1 MQPNLFKFSKT
12 QLRRTNLLFTYIVL
26 TLASMI
32 FLIPFYSMI
41 TTAFKTYEENLA
53 FPPIWFPQS
62 FKFDNFREALFEVIP
77 FFRYFFNSTFMVI
90 IGTLASITTASIVA
104 YGFARNKSK
113 LSRTFFWILLA
124 TMMLPTQ
131 TTMISSYV
139 VWANLGLV
147 NTYVPLLITT
157 FFGGSAFYIF
167 LIRQFI
173 VQIPI
178 ELEEAAIVEGAN
190 RWQIFTLV
198 IVPLLKPVLATIAIF
213 SFQAIWNDFMGPLIY
228 IKDESLYTIAQAIT
242 LFQMPQ
248 ETLWGPMMAAA
259 IVTIVPILILF
270 ISAQKYFVSGL
281 TIGGVKE

>member
-12 QLRRTNLLFTYIVL
+12 QLRRINLFFTYIVL
-26 TLASMI
+26 TIASMI

-41 TTAFKTYEENLA
+41 STAFKNYEENLA

-77 FFRYFFNSTFMVI
+77 FFRYFLNSTFMVI
-90 IGTLASITTASIVA
+90 IGTVASITTASIVA

-113 LSRTFFWILLA
+113 LASTFFWILLA

-139 VWANLGLV
+139 IWANLGLV

-242 LFQMPQ
+242 LFQMNQ

-259 IVTIVPILILF
+259 IVTIIPILILF

>member
-1 MQPNLFKFSKT
+1 
-12 QLRRTNLLFTYIVL
+12 
-26 TLASMI
+26 
-32 FLIPFYSMI
+32 
-41 TTAFKTYEENLA
+41 
-53 FPPIWFPQS
+53 
-62 FKFDNFREALFEVIP
+62 VIP
-77 FFRYFFNSTFMVI
+77 FFRYFLNSTFMVI

-113 LSRTFFWILLA
+113 LASTFFWILLA

-259 IVTIVPILILF
+259 IVTIIPILIIF
-270 ISAQKYFVSGL
+270 IAAQKYFVSGL